1 MRQDLGSFRDRSGY
15 VFYDGDKVVR
25 TIEHSYKEDWEHII
39 KSNFLEEAVRN
50 QEIVGFNE
58 RKPIEGSWKSL
69 NVEPIPFISYP
80 YEWSFSQ
87 LKDAA
92 ILTLKLQLSALE
104 RGIILKDASAY
115 NIQYIGSKPIFIDLL
130 SFELLNEAKTWQA
143 YGQFCSHFFAPLVI
157 GSKTDVRLLQ
167 LSRQWIDGVPLDI
180 ACKMIPWKARFSPS
194 ILMHIIL
201 HAFMQNKYADP
212 RSFKDKKDVKKMS
225 MQKLVDI
232 VTSLACAVNKCVL
245 PKQKTEWVDYY
256 NDTNYSNKG
265 AKAKLEIVENV
276 AQKHKGKLAIDLGA
290 NTGRFSRPLAPYF
303 ETVISADI
311 DPMAVDAHY
320 RFLKQNGPKNILP
333 LVLDLSSP
341 SPSLGWASTERASF
355 ANRCSADFLMALA
368 LCHHLFFTVGVP
380 FKQISSY
387 FAKLLKKGGILVC
400 EFIPKDDSQVQR
412 MLSSRDDIFDDYT
425 KDSFDQAFKDAGLIE
440 TYVFE
445 LPGSMRT
452 LHVFSKS

>member
-1 MRQDLGSFRDRSGY
+1 M
-15 VFYDGDKVVR
+15 
-25 TIEHSYKEDWEHII
+25 
-39 KSNFLEEAVRN
+39 
-50 QEIVGFNE
+50 
-58 RKPIEGSWKSL
+58 
-69 NVEPIPFISYP
+69 
-80 YEWSFSQ
+80 
-87 LKDAA
+87 
-92 ILTLKLQLSALE
+92 
-104 RGIILKDASAY
+104 AS
-115 NIQYIGSKPIFIDLL
+115 IWTVLFP
-130 SFELLNEAKTWQA
+130 
-143 YGQFCSHFFAPLVI
+143 FFAPLVI

-452 LHVFSKS
+452 LHVFSVSLKRTGMQYYGWVSFWAFKCPYCYCFFAILAPTLTIVSINANQFTKQQVKRSLIFVSMVGLILGAGAQLANFFYETGGRSPSSFYK